1 MNELLK
7 KTIIVS
13 EIKVNQGNIKIVDGQ
28 GLTYTIWETKKDGDK
43 TVAYKTYEGLGNI
56 MGKSLEIGYD
66 EKDIPES
73 QGKYRNIKTMKLVAG
88 ENMGVGQGINLTT
101 PLERPQSNF
110 KPSSTLTNER
120 PQQENTYNQ
129 EIDKKAFGMCKYGFL
144 IEAFK
149 FRMQNEGSSMV
160 ALTTDAIEKEA
171 EQWAEMSIRILP
183 KDTSYT
189 EVAGNDE
196 IKDEDLPF

>member
-1 MNELLK
+1 MK
-7 KTIIVS
+7 KQF
-13 EIKVNQGNIKIVDGQ
+13 ND
-28 GLTYTIWETKKDGDK
+28 Y
-43 TVAYKTYEGLGNI
+43 
-56 MGKSLEIGYD
+56 
-66 EKDIPES
+66 
-73 QGKYRNIKTMKLVAG
+73 
-88 ENMGVGQGINLTT
+88 
-101 PLERPQSNF
+101 
-110 KPSSTLTNER
+110 
-120 PQQENTYNQ
+120 
-129 EIDKKAFGMCKYGFL
+129 KYGFL